1 MNLKKF
7 ISELKRR
14 NVIKASIAYLA
25 IAWILLQ
32 VFSILLPLVETPL
45 WVLKT
50 ITLFMFIGFPIWVIF
65 SWTYQLTSNGI
76 IKNKSQED
84 ILQNSGSKF
93 NILIII
99 VLILGFLL
107 LKSLWKTKKNIANEL
122 NQIEKKDSTTF
133 EPEDLTTNLKALD
146 FYLKGDFHLKKGT
159 LKEIDTAIFYYN
171 KAIENDSEFA
181 KAYCNLSNAYMRKNI
196 SFDPNTKWEEEAYA
210 AAGKALQL
218 NPKLANPHITQAQ
231 FYWSESHNFSHE
243 QAINELKIAIEKD
256 PKLSRAYEQLSLV
269 QLHIGL
275 FNKALK
281 NAQKSIELE
290 PANYWARKFKG
301 ETLLF
306 QGNYS
311 NSLKEFKKIPAN
323 FISLPTQSLI
333 ALNLF
338 YLNKPEKAIE
348 LLNNNLKSNL
358 NNPNLNSVY
367 AIILASKGQ
376 DIDAKKRIGIALNN
390 SKKIIHAHHTYF
402 HIAIASAIMN
412 EKQEAVKWLKEAAKT
427 GFPNFPLFNSDPN
440 LINLKE
446 DQEFKEFLIELKEKW
461 NYHKSL

>member
-1 MNLKKF
+1 
-7 ISELKRR
+7 
-14 NVIKASIAYLA
+14 LA
-25 IAWILLQ
+25 FL
-32 VFSILLPLVETPL
+32 
-45 WVLKT
+45 
-50 ITLFMFIGFPIWVIF
+50 IWVIF